1 MVGPGAITNLD
12 DSSDKTGDNRNQS
25 QMPKIGAHEDPRGD
39 VAPTSMYGRKGGNR
53 QIDLR
58 LGRHCRG
65 LLALRDL
72 AARRR
77 KRGIAALEAVP
88 VRLTCE
94 NGGQDGSKDNQ
105 EGQGD
110 DCESVHSGKDM
121 GERGDTLGKPTG
133 AAWRSLFEG
142 PWAPRIWTI

>member
-1 MVGPGAITNLD
+1 M
-12 DSSDKTGDNRNQS
+12 S
-25 QMPKIGAHEDPRGD
+25 KIGAHEDSRGD
-39 VAPTSMYGRKGGNR
+39 IAPTSMYGRKGGNR

-110 DCESVHSGKDM
+110 DCESVHSGKDY
-121 GERGDTLGKPTG
+121 GGKRRHPGKTDWSSM
-133 AAWRSLFEG
+133 AQ
-142 PWAPRIWTI
+142 PI